1 MPINRLFQVLNEKEF
16 NVTFTKLELIFIKEL
31 INECLE
37 SGDLIETDTMNN
49 VKNKIENTLDLD
61 WD

>member
-1 MPINRLFQVLNEKEF
+1 MPVGRLFQVLNEKEF
-16 NVTFTKLELIFIKEL
+16 NITFTKLELIAIREL
-31 INECLE
+31 ISECLE
-37 SGDLIETDTMNN
+37 SGDLIETDIMNN